1 MQKVKSYLI
10 RLDNLALMTG
20 VLIALQ
26 ARVNGELSNQLGNTV
41 QAAFISFSSG
51 LVIILVIAIFNSS
64 IKMGIS
70 RLFQALKERK
80 LHWWEFFGGALG
92 GNLIAIQTFI
102 IPKIGVAVF
111 SVGSIAGQ
119 TFTSLLVDKLG
130 ISGGDKRGI
139 TLRRTVAA
147 IITVS
152 AVVISVAD
160 RIKIQSV
167 SLLIVAL
174 AVLAGSIIGF
184 QRALNGKINAYSNQ
198 SFTTSFL
205 NFITGTSIL
214 GIYLLV
220 RTVLGI
226 EELSPLPL
234 KPWWMYT
241 GGVIGVIY
249 IAFAATVVQHLGVL
263 TFTLY
268 SVGGQL
274 LGSVVLD
281 WLVPTNGIGISFYL
295 ITGIAMTYLG
305 VIAGGVSNS
314 QARRRLMHK

>member
-1 MQKVKSYLI
+1 MQKVKRYLL

-64 IKMGIS
+64 IKLGIR
-70 RLFQALKERK
+70 RLFQAFKDRK

-92 GNLIAIQTFI
+92 GNLIAIQTLI

-130 ISGGDKRGI
+130 ISGGDKRAI

-147 IITVS
+147 VITVS
-152 AVVISVAD
+152 AVIISVAD
-160 RIKIQSV
+160 RIQIQSV

-198 SFTTSFL
+198 SFATSL
-205 NFITGTSIL
+205 INFVMGTAIL
-214 GIYLLV
+214 GIYLIV

-226 EELSPLPL
+226 EELSPLEL
-234 KPWWMYT
+234 NPWWMYT
-241 GGVIGVIY
+241 GGVIGVVY

-274 LGSVVLD
+274 LGSVFLD

-305 VIAGGVSNS
+305 VFAGGVRNS
-314 QARRRLMHK
+314 QARKDLK

>member
-51 LVIILVIAIFNSS
+51 LAIILLIAIFNSS
-64 IKMGIS
+64 IKMGIR
-70 RLFQALKERK
+70 RLFQAFKERK
-80 LHWWEFFGGALG
+80 LHWWEFFGGVLG

-111 SVGSIAGQ
+111 SVASIAGQ

-130 ISGGDKRGI
+130 ISGGDKRAI
-139 TLRRTVAA
+139 TLKRTVAA
-147 IITVS
+147 IITVT
-152 AVVISVAD
+152 AVIISVAD
-160 RIKIQSV
+160 RIQIQSV

-184 QRALNGKINAYSNQ
+184 QRALNEKINTYSNQ
-198 SFTTSFL
+198 SFTTSLL

-214 GIYLLV
+214 GIYLLA
-220 RTVLGI
+220 RSILGI
-226 EELSPLPL
+226 EELSPLHI

-241 GGVIGVIY
+241 GGVIGVVY

-274 LGSVVLD
+274 LGSVILD
-281 WLVPTNGIGISFYL
+281 WLLPTNGIQITFYL

-305 VIAGGVSNS
+305 VIAGGVNNS
-314 QARRRLMHK
+314 LARRRLTHK